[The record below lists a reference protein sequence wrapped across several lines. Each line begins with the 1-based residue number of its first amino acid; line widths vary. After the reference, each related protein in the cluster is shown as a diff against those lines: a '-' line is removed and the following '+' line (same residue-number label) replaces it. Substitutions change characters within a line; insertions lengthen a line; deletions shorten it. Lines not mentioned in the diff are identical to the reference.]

1 MIPDAGRPT
10 AGAGRKALVVPA
22 MGAPS
27 RLTEAAESRQVCKSV
42 NLGTQA
48 VEVAELA
55 LVQGLVTLLIIRFSV
70 AGLRTQEP
78 EWWLGSLSAV
88 PPAQSIVASF

>member
-1 MIPDAGRPT
+1 M
-10 AGAGRKALVVPA
+10 VPA
-22 MGAPS
+22 TGAPS
-27 RLTEAAESRQVCKSV
+27 RLTEAAEFRQVCKSV
-42 NLGTQA
+42 NLGAQA

-78 EWWLGSLSAV
+78 EWWLGSFSAV
-88 PPAQSIVASF
+88 RPARSIVGGF